1 MKSNS
6 LIATLT
12 LLVLPAATLA
22 QQPAKPAAPA
32 SAPGS
37 SQAWVPSPLSEPRH
51 GTQFSLDGKFIKRP
65 GQGAPERPTLIVSC
79 SEGGFHNSGS
89 RRFLSATLQA
99 GLPLKIDYVEPSQLT
114 TGISYYPKVEV
125 RYGLDDGKTQ
135 EEQWSGGSDKTS
147 ASFQKETLIKILRSH
162 TVVIST
168 HGDFGTDISAQFD
181 LPDPAPVAQACGLHL
196 HKK

>member
-1 MKSNS
+1 M
-6 LIATLT
+6 
-12 LLVLPAATLA
+12 
-22 QQPAKPAAPA
+22 
-32 SAPGS
+32 
-37 SQAWVPSPLSEPRH
+37 
-51 GTQFSLDGKFIKRP
+51 
-65 GQGAPERPTLIVSC
+65 
-79 SEGGFHNSGS
+79 
-89 RRFLSATLQA
+89 QA